1 VTQPS
6 KELLE
11 ELEVEIEQTLYA
23 LIDLE
28 LEENYATMNTQ
39 FAQLLAK
46 VQTAQLINY
55 KLDVLVEPQA
65 FATETCILL
74 QSLIEAKARPNKRH
88 KLLTHRMILKIWL
101 RKNQR
106 FMREFLPQMFYA
118 PLEIARA
125 PFLNL
130 KFLQHFFY
138 FSPHCQIKWGCLL

>member
-1 VTQPS
+1 MTQPS
-6 KELLE
+6 NELLQ
-11 ELEVEIEQTLYA
+11 ELELEIEHALYT

-28 LEENYATMNTQ
+28 LAENYAAMNTQ

-46 VQTAQLINY
+46 IQAAQLIDY

-88 KLLTHRMILKIWL
+88 RLLTHRMILKIWL

-106 FMREFLPQMFYA
+106 FIREFLPQMF
-118 PLEIARA
+118 
-125 PFLNL
+125 
-130 KFLQHFFY
+130 
-138 FSPHCQIKWGCLL
+138 